1 MNTFSISR
9 HFVVFVAQIC
19 HGPGSVLQTKNL
31 LNRSSGWNF
40 ESMSILTL
48 ERFIQQRECTL
59 KNNFRKFTAVKKVY
73 VSGYFQ
79 AFLLSYNNA
88 TRMPIDFSL
97 SKPFCLLF
105 LELHRYELHYPVN
118 YYKCFI
124 SLQSI
129 DNLPLV
135 LILVFCS
142 QDMPSPFKDLSGSIF
157 CFIQIA
163 PFTSSRT
170 HFSFSRSSD
179 FTLWLWLH
187 TFWKSVSP
195 ASLSVKTL
203 QWSAHLLSSSSQWL
217 RNVDFN
223 TTCSPEASSELL
235 YTNPFCSHEFQFVHN
250 LEKILETI
258 RSQSCGIVLTSIER
272 HTS

>member
-1 MNTFSISR
+1 
-9 HFVVFVAQIC
+9 
-19 HGPGSVLQTKNL
+19 
-31 LNRSSGWNF
+31 
-40 ESMSILTL
+40 
-48 ERFIQQRECTL
+48 
-59 KNNFRKFTAVKKVY
+59 
-73 VSGYFQ
+73 
-79 AFLLSYNNA
+79 
-88 TRMPIDFSL
+88 MPIDFSL
-97 SKPFCLLF
+97 GKPFCLLF

-157 CFIQIA
+157 RFIQIA

-170 HFSFSRSSD
+170 HFSFSRSSH

-195 ASLSVKTL
+195 ASLSDPTVIGTF
-203 QWSAHLLSSSSQWL
+203 A
-217 RNVDFN
+217 
-223 TTCSPEASSELL
+223 
-235 YTNPFCSHEFQFVHN
+235 
-250 LEKILETI
+250 
-258 RSQSCGIVLTSIER
+258 IVLFAVITECRLQIQLALLKPLPNFFTPILSAPTRSNSSIILR
-272 HTS
+272 KSLKPSAPSAVVLS